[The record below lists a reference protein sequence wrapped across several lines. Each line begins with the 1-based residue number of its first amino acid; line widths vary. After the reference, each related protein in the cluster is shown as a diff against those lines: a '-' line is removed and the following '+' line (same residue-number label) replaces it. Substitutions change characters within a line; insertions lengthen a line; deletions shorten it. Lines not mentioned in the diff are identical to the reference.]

1 MFGKSIVAAAA
12 FLVAAAP
19 AWAQRLDITC
29 ESLTGR
35 ALTVYSDGS
44 PPEGDNGWGDDNAD
58 WGIRLK
64 VDIDSWEVEL
74 YGRVADDPE
83 WASFYGSDTLVEVG
97 AIEGD
102 PAEIVAVRGLTDAG
116 STDVFTFVGVQ
127 NSRATLVFSRSSLI
141 GSASISSVMTATCRV
156 RPWRN

>member
-1 MFGKSIVAAAA
+1 MLVRSIVAVAA
-12 FLVAAAP
+12 LVSAAAP

-29 ESLTGR
+29 EDLVGR

-44 PPEGDNGWGDDNAD
+44 PLEGDNGWGEDDAD

-64 VDIDSWEVEL
+64 VDIDTWDVEL

-83 WASFYGSDTLVEVG
+83 WALFYGEDTLVEVG

-102 PAEIVAVRGLTDAG
+102 PAEIVQVRGLTDAG
-116 STDVFTFVGVQ
+116 PTDVFTFVGVQ
-127 NSRATLVFSRSSLI
+127 NPRGTMVFSRSSLI
-141 GSASISSVMTATCRV
+141 GSAAISSVMTANCRI
-156 RPWRN
+156 RPWRK